1 MKTINVNSYMVNC
14 YSLLG
19 LILVFMNEFDYD
31 EELETVLIAA
41 ISLLI
46 FLPFEIFCS
55 KVIYFISKKV
65 DFEVK
70 YFRSNRI
77 VTVK

>member
-31 EELETVLIAA
+31 EELEVILIAA

-55 KVIYFISKKV
+55 KVIYHFSKKEN
-65 DFEVK
+65 FEIR
-70 YFRSNRI
+70 FFSSNRI
-77 VTVK
+77 MTVK

>member
-31 EELETVLIAA
+31 EELEVILIAA

-46 FLPFEIFCS
+46 FLPFEYFCS
-55 KVIYFISKKV
+55 KVIYHFSKKEN
-65 DFEVK
+65 FEIR
-70 YFRSNRI
+70 FFS
-77 VTVK
+77 

>member
-31 EELETVLIAA
+31 EELEAVLIAT

-55 KVIYFISKKV
+55 KMIYFISKKV
-65 DFEVK
+65 EFEVK
-70 YFRSNRI
+70 YFSSNRI

>member
-1 MKTINVNSYMVNC
+1 MKTINVNSYMLNC

-19 LILVFMNEFDYD
+19 LILVFMNKFEYD
-31 EELETVLIAA
+31 EELETVLIGA
-41 ISLLI
+41 ISLLV

-55 KVIYFISKKV
+55 KVIYYISKKV

-70 YFRSNRI
+70 YFGSNRI
-77 VTVK
+77 ITVK

>member
-1 MKTINVNSYMVNC
+1 MKLINVNSYMINC

-19 LILVFMNEFDYD
+19 LILVFMNKFEYD
-31 EELETVLIAA
+31 EELEVVLYSVA
-41 ISLLI
+41 SLLI

-55 KVIYFISKKV
+55 KVIYHITKKQ

-70 YFRSNRI
+70 YFNSNRI

>member
-19 LILVFMNEFDYD
+19 LILVFMNKFDYD
-31 EELETVLIAA
+31 EELEVILIAT

-46 FLPFEIFCS
+46 FLPFEYFCS
-55 KVIYFISKKV
+55 KVIYSFSKKE
-65 DFEVK
+65 DFEIK
-70 YFRSNRI
+70 FLSSNRI

>member
-31 EELETVLIAA
+31 EELEVILIGA
-41 ISLLI
+41 ISLLV
-46 FLPFEIFCS
+46 FLPFEYFCS
-55 KVIYFISKKV
+55 KVIYYISKKE

-70 YFRSNRI
+70 YFNSNRI
-77 VTVK
+77 VTVN

>member
-1 MKTINVNSYMVNC
+1 MVNC

-19 LILVFMNEFDYD
+19 LILVFMNRFDYD
-31 EELETVLIAA
+31 EELETILIAGS
-41 ISLLI
+41 SLLI

-55 KVIYFISKKV
+55 KVIYYISKKV

-70 YFRSNRI
+70 YLYASRI
-77 VTVK
+77 VMVN

>member
-19 LILVFMNEFDYD
+19 LILVFMNKFDYD
-31 EELETVLIAA
+31 EELEPMLIAA

-46 FLPFEIFCS
+46 FLPFEIFSS
-55 KVIYFISKKV
+55 KVIYYFSKKE
-65 DFEVK
+65 DFEIK
-70 YFRSNRI
+70 YFSSIRI